1 MNKSRSTCIIVAIA
15 IVAII
20 SAAAIYGNIMPDAS
34 RTTPNSAAMVVDQQ
48 LPSFGALSARPEDF
62 HEQEPFLLSNQKL
75 DSNGQERK
83 RDFVSP
89 DHEQE
94 SSLLSDQKPDTNGQ
108 ERKLDFVS
116 PDHEQESLLLSDQI
130 PDTNG
135 QEPRLD
141 LASPEK
147 KASEVRRFSGS
158 LARSDVAEAG
168 LFISRVLCLRRSS
181 T

>member
-1 MNKSRSTCIIVAIA
+1 MNKSQSTCIIVAIA

-34 RTTPNSAAMVVDQQ
+34 RTAPNSAAMVVDQQ
-48 LPSFGALSARPEDF
+48 SPSSGALSARPEDF

-75 DSNGQERK
+75 GTNGQERK
-83 RDFVSP
+83 RDLVSP

-94 SSLLSDQKPDTNGQ
+94 SLLLSDQKPDTNGQ

-147 KASEVRRFSGS
+147 KQAKLEDFSGS
-158 LARSDVAEAG
+158 LAGSDVAEAG